1 MLRMQ
6 ARIDLLY
13 AQVRS
18 MTSHAVLKIAA
29 ALMEVPGISRITHV
43 NFSNLNKWAR
53 FLLEDA
59 DVLDLT
65 LAQRVEAL
73 ERLRSGL
80 NLFGFSWIDRT
91 GTVEAIDEFI
101 ASTRAIQEITDITS
115 VIWSPAEG
123 DFAAWIQSS
132 LV

>member
-1 MLRMQ
+1 MEKLRYTTIEEELFQYMRLCVYPLLNGYGALVLLLFEELKRRRELIRVSLGDESTNGGMLRMQ

-73 ERLRSGL
+73 ER
-80 NLFGFSWIDRT
+80 
-91 GTVEAIDEFI
+91 
-101 ASTRAIQEITDITS
+101 
-115 VIWSPAEG
+115 
-123 DFAAWIQSS
+123 
-132 LV
+132 